1 MKISAT
7 ILAFCLAVLP
17 AGAAQADSISARP
30 QPQADNAQTR
40 PLPEAITAAAVTLGV
55 NAGLTEALKHSIHK
69 MRPDRSDDNS
79 FPSRH
84 ASWAFAVST
93 AISNQFYGSEPWVP
107 LVTQT
112 AASAIGLQ
120 RVDGRHHYGSDVAAG
135 AITGIASAEI
145 GQIVSRLIF
154 GSRAPHFAAACT
166 MPAAPSISAASELV
180 LPLTGGFDSGWGMN
194 VRGNYPVNELFAFNA
209 ALGALALPYS
219 DAPEAKP
226 LRAVHLSAGFAG
238 TTAIGASPLALRGGF
253 SLGIAHRMR
262 RHRGGASWSPRIG
275 AEAELELRLTRH
287 FGSSLGIE
295 YNVITG
301 YRALQTLNLSLA
313 SRCYF

>member
-1 MKISAT
+1 MTT
-7 ILAFCLAVLP
+7 ILASCLAALH
-17 AGAAQADSISARP
+17 AGAAEADSILV
-30 QPQADNAQTR
+30 R
-40 PLPEAITAAAVTLGV
+40 PLPEAITAGAVTLGV
-55 NAGLTEALKHSIHK
+55 NAGLTEALKLSVHK
-69 MRPDRSDDNS
+69 MRPDRSDDKS

-84 ASWAFAVST
+84 TSWAFAVST
-93 AISNQFYGSEPWVP
+93 AISNQFYASTPWVP

-145 GQIVSRLIF
+145 GQVVSRLIF
-154 GSRAPHFAAACT
+154 GNGSPQLAAART
-166 MPAAPSISAASELV
+166 MPGAPSLSASSELV
-180 LPLTGGFDSGWGMN
+180 LPLGGGYDSGWGMN

-209 ALGALALPYS
+209 TLGALALPYRGE
-219 DAPEAKP
+219 PEAKP
-226 LRAVHLSAGFAG
+226 LRAVHLSAGFDGAAPLG
-238 TTAIGASPLALRGGF
+238 TSPLTLRGGF
-253 SLGIAHRMR
+253 SLGIAHRRR
-262 RHRGGASWSPRIG
+262 RHRGGAVWSPRIG
-275 AEAELELRLTRH
+275 AGAELELRLTRH
-287 FGSSLGIE
+287 FGSLVGIE

>member
-7 ILAFCLAVLP
+7 ILAFCLAALP
-17 AGAAQADSISARP
+17 AGAAEADSIP
-30 QPQADNAQTR
+30 VR
-40 PLPEAITAAAVTLGV
+40 PLPETITAGAVTLGV
-55 NAGLTEALKHSIHK
+55 NAGLTEALKLSVHK

-120 RVDGRHHYGSDVAAG
+120 RVDGRHHYGCDVAAG

-145 GQIVSRLIF
+145 GQLVSRLIF
-154 GSRAPHFAAACT
+154 DSGSPQLASACT
-166 MPAAPSISAASELV
+166 MPAAPSLSAASELV

-209 ALGALALPYS
+209 ALGALALPYRCE
-219 DAPEAKP
+219 PEAKP
-226 LRAVHLSAGFAG
+226 LRAVHLSAGFDG
-238 TTAIGASPLALRGGF
+238 TAPLATSPLTLRGGF

-275 AEAELELRLTRH
+275 AGAELELRLTRH
-287 FGSSLGIE
+287 FGSSVGIE

-301 YRALQTLNLSLA
+301 YRALRTLNLSLA

>member
-7 ILAFCLAVLP
+7 ILAFCLAALP
-17 AGAAQADSISARP
+17 AGAAEADSVPA
-30 QPQADNAQTR
+30 R
-40 PLPEAITAAAVTLGV
+40 PLPEAITAGAVTLGV
-55 NAGLTEALKHSIHK
+55 NAGLTEALKLSIHK
-69 MRPDRSDDNS
+69 TRPDRSDNNS

-84 ASWAFAVST
+84 SSWAFAVST
-93 AISNQFYGSEPWVP
+93 AISNQFYASTPWVP

-120 RVDGRHHYGSDVAAG
+120 RVDGWHHYGSDVAAG

-180 LPLTGGFDSGWGMN
+180 LPLTEGFDSGWGMN

-209 ALGALALPYS
+209 ALGALALPYR

-226 LRAVHLSAGFAG
+226 LRAVHLSAGFDG